1 MKTIELIGIVI
12 VIISIMVWAYNV
24 QDRLIKLMRMNYT
37 TLYTVLRVSGIKQK
51 DAEEM
56 MKAAA
61 KDWNDE
67 DSGV

>member
-1 MKTIELIGIVI
+1 
-12 VIISIMVWAYNV
+12 MVWAYNV